1 MFAVSKPAGNDATE
15 VVMGSWLFPG
25 LGVFFLV
32 LGALDVV
39 AGLATGKI
47 GNVIGPGV
55 FCALAGIIYG
65 FYPIR
70 VVVKADRAADE
81 LSRRARSLFRSS
93 DQTEKLSDFA
103 SVSIRAGTYYWFF
116 EATRKDG
123 MPLRLFSQMKTGF
136 TWTKVPPADVAARA
150 AQIAEALSLPVGPS
164 RLGPANAVGG
174 CVTIPSPSARS
185 MSRSVSVFAARRLA
199 TVRFARMTTT
209 AVRTTNPMVA

>member
-150 AQIAEALSLPVGPS
+150 AQIAEALSLPVGPP
-164 RLGPANAVGG
+164 RLDPANANAVRISRNG
-174 CVTIPSPSARS
+174 CSCWASARADFS
-185 MSRSVSVFAARRLA
+185 GLPVPRSPHAHARPGRA
-199 TVRFARMTTT
+199 PKAEI
-209 AVRTTNPMVA
+209 P